1 MQITYIVRYKL
12 EDVKEDVKIE
22 FYCHNVTSTL
32 NTPTTVKMQNMDTFF
47 VI

>member
-12 EDVKEDVKIE
+12 EDVKIE
-22 FYCHNVTSTL
+22 FYCHNVTSIL

>member
-12 EDVKEDVKIE
+12 EDVKIE
-22 FYCHNVTSTL
+22 FYCHSVTSIL
-32 NTPTTVKMQNMDTFF
+32 NTPTTVKMQNTDTFL